1 MLGLVEKVV
10 IGCQHLAGFLGG
22 REPSLDRPQPGT
34 KHTALGLG
42 SFQQKPT
49 AAATAWHAVL
59 GTGQWTSPWLFRRIP
74 VCLPPCSPERGLPV
88 LGPQPPALTSPS
100 QSLPLW
106 TGRAVP
112 KPGWLESPPKASGRG
127 FLPALGL
134 RGGEKLRGGEPGA
147 QSARRRPRKQPACH
161 CPLHSTKQASGH
173 SVLVSAKP
181 WGRNEPGFLISP
193 TGNTGDDL
201 NLRKATDHATAVGT

>member
-74 VCLPPCSPERGLPV
+74 VCLPLCSPERGLPV

-100 QSLPLW
+100 QILPLW

-112 KPGWLESPPKASGRG
+112 KPRWLESPPKASGRG

-134 RGGEKLRGGEPGA
+134 RGGGEAG
-147 QSARRRPRKQPACH
+147 RRRAGRPVCTPPSQETARLSLASAQYEAGQRAFGPCLCEALGKKRTWIPYQPH
-161 CPLHSTKQASGH
+161 WKHG
-173 SVLVSAKP
+173 
-181 WGRNEPGFLISP
+181 GRSEPQE
-193 TGNTGDDL
+193 GD
-201 NLRKATDHATAVGT
+201 